1 MLFTAVSGQN
11 VIPDQ
16 CRFHCARFPIHKKS
30 SKKRKKKTHSSNQCI
45 RKRKKTTKQTC
56 AVYVLLTT
64 THNKNRDDVHLKTIL
79 VLASN
84 KQAQLLCGVSRVVP
98 KDQLLL
104 ATKTSALGYV
114 TTVSVH
120 SALRLTGSLTD
131 FEH

>member
-1 MLFTAVSGQN
+1 MLFLISVDSTVPDSQYTRKVVKKEKRRHTVPTSTSGKEKEKEPN
-11 VIPDQ
+11 
-16 CRFHCARFPIHKKS
+16 
-30 SKKRKKKTHSSNQCI
+30 
-45 RKRKKTTKQTC
+45 KQY
-56 AVYVLLTT
+56 ALLTT

-104 ATKTSALGYV
+104 AKKTSALGYV

-120 SALRLTGSLTD
+120 SALRLTGPLTD

>member
-1 MLFTAVSGQN
+1 MLFLISVDSTVPDSQYTRKVVKKEKRRHTVPTSASGKE
-11 VIPDQ
+11 
-16 CRFHCARFPIHKKS
+16 KKQP
-30 SKKRKKKTHSSNQCI
+30 N
-45 RKRKKTTKQTC
+45 KQ
-56 AVYVLLTT
+56 YVLLTT
-64 THNKNRDDVHLKTIL
+64 THNKNRDYVHLKTIL

>member
-1 MLFTAVSGQN
+1 ML
-11 VIPDQ
+11 
-16 CRFHCARFPIHKKS
+16 FHCARFPIHKKS
-30 SKKRKKKTHSSNQCI
+30 SKKKKKEDTQFQPVHQE
-45 RKRKKTTKQTC
+45 KKKKQPNKQ
-56 AVYVLLTT
+56 YVLLTT

-120 SALRLTGSLTD
+120 SALCLTGSLTD

>member
-30 SKKRKKKTHSSNQCI
+30 SKKRKTHSSNQYI
-45 RKRKKTTKQTC
+45 RKRKTQPNKQY
-56 AVYVLLTT
+56 ALLTT

-104 ATKTSALGYV
+104 AKKTSALGYV

-120 SALRLTGSLTD
+120 SALRLTGPLTD

>member
-1 MLFTAVSGQN
+1 MLFLISVDSTVPDSQYTRKVVKKEKHTVPTSTSG
-11 VIPDQ
+11 
-16 CRFHCARFPIHKKS
+16 KE
-30 SKKRKKKTHSSNQCI
+30 KKRKTQPN
-45 RKRKKTTKQTC
+45 KQY
-56 AVYVLLTT
+56 ALLTT

-104 ATKTSALGYV
+104 AKKTSALGYV

-120 SALRLTGSLTD
+120 SALRLTGPLTD

>member
-30 SKKRKKKTHSSNQCI
+30 SKKKKNTQFQPVHQEK
-45 RKRKKTTKQTC
+45 KRKTQPNKQY
-56 AVYVLLTT
+56 ALLTT

-104 ATKTSALGYV
+104 AKKTSALGYV

-120 SALRLTGSLTD
+120 SALRLTGPLTD